1 MTSDISDSIRFTQPE
16 LKDGLA
22 VTDLIQNSPP
32 LDLNSSYCYMLC
44 CSLWA
49 ETSVCAWDS
58 DKLIGFVSA
67 FIRPDQPEALFIW
80 QVAVDESARGKQ
92 LAKRMIFEI
101 LKRPASQPAKVL
113 HTTISP
119 DNTASWRMFAGLTRA
134 LECESRTFDFLDK
147 ELHFHGLHESE
158 ELLEIGP
165 FRHP

>member
-1 MTSDISDSIRFTQPE
+1 MNSDISDSIRFTQPE

-49 ETSVCAWDS
+49 ETSVCAWDG

-92 LAKRMIFEI
+92 LAKRMILEI
-101 LKRPASQPAKVL
+101 LKRPASQPTKVL

-147 ELHFHGLHESE
+147 EQHFQGLHESE